1 MRVSRVLPALSRA
14 TETVERRA
22 LDARLVILFVLGAAV
37 LREFLEQ
44 AFFERAIYPFPF
56 WHHLAFYSFVFIAGT
71 LIVSGIAG
79 LDIAKVS
86 KVSALGFSLVIFP
99 PLVDRFLFLQSS
111 PYVYALPQELGK
123 NLLTFF
129 LSGREAGFGVLL
141 EIIAI
146 LLLAS
151 TYVFLKTLSLV
162 RSVLTALSLYI
173 MISLA
178 VTPRLFLFFLPPS
191 SDPDFQRW
199 HHLIFFAFYFL
210 LSLAAGGLFILR
222 FNRTLPRAIWQEAWS
237 FRTFHFVVM
246 AAAGIFW
253 RGALKPEIFPD
264 LWLILC
270 CFVLMIFL
278 WLSTVLLNN
287 YHDLSIDVISHP
299 RRPLVTGMAS
309 SQEYRVLSF
318 ASGLL
323 AFVLAFL
330 LGAVPVLLTLLAL
343 LGSWAYSAPPL
354 RLRKRL
360 FSTFI
365 IGGGS
370 AIAFFIGYFGRTR
383 VKGLSLDSRTL
394 SLAIVMFAA
403 LSLGPL
409 VKDLKDYKGDL
420 QAGVRTFFTVY
431 GIPKGM
437 KIISS
442 LLGVSLITPILLFHE
457 LRDIAFF
464 GCIAGLSG
472 WLFYKRGQWAFSL
485 LGYGS
490 ALLYGFLRVTRII

>member
-14 TETVERRA
+14 TETVERTD
-22 LDARLVILFVLGAAV
+22 LDARLAILFVLGAAI

-44 AFFERAIYPFPF
+44 AFFEKAIYPFPF
-56 WHHLAFYSFVFIAGT
+56 WHHLAFYGFVFIAGT
-71 LIVSGIAG
+71 LIVSGIAR

-86 KVSALGFSLVIFP
+86 KVSALGFGLVIFP

-111 PYVYALPQELGK
+111 PYAYALPQDLGK
-123 NLLTFF
+123 NLPTFF

-141 EIIAI
+141 EIATI

-151 TYVFLKTLSLV
+151 IYVFLKTHSWV
-162 RSVLTALSLYI
+162 RSALTALSLYI

-191 SDPDFQRW
+191 SDPGFQRW

-210 LSLAAGGLFILR
+210 LSLAAGVLFISR
-222 FNRTLPRAIWQEAWS
+222 FNRALPRAIWKEAWS

-253 RGALKPEIFPD
+253 RGALKPGILSD
-264 LWLILC
+264 LLFILC
-270 CFVLMIFL
+270 CFMLMIFL
-278 WLSTVLLNN
+278 WLSAVLINN
-287 YHDLSIDVISHP
+287 CHDVSIDRISHP

-309 SQEYRVLSF
+309 SREYRVLSF
-318 ASGLL
+318 ALGLL
-323 AFVLAFL
+323 ALVLALL
-330 LGAVPVLLTLLAL
+330 LGAVPMLLTLLAL

-354 RLRKRL
+354 RLRTRL
-360 FSTFI
+360 LSTVI

-383 VKGLSLDSRTL
+383 VKEPALDSRTL
-394 SLAIVMFAA
+394 SLSLVIFAA

-409 VKDLKDYKGDL
+409 VKDLKDCQGDR
-420 QAGVRTFFTVY
+420 QAGVRTFFTIY

-437 KIISS
+437 KIVSS
-442 LLGVSLITPILLFHE
+442 LLGISLITPILLFHE
-457 LRDIAFF
+457 LRDIVFF

-485 LGYGS
+485 LGYGT
-490 ALLYGFLRVTRII
+490 ALLYGFLRVTRVI